1 MKKNVTE
8 SKIYQIALLTQRAI
22 KLNDPRYGKFYDVS
36 GTNVCLIHSL
46 FYELAEAEPKIA

>member
-22 KLNDPRYGKFYDVS
+22 KVNDPRYGKFYDVS